1 MKLCSCSFIGLLA
14 VSFHEHHFFFVRAA
28 IWAKSIEYLGNVLVF
43 SVDFKISFP
52 GFYSLVRSAHAYI
65 KPRDFE
71 LKCRLSCIRRS
82 RGCFSIS
89 KRYKNVWWWWQRKTR
104 PYSVLPSF
112 SLCEAQIFSWW
123 IIIVTNFQM
132 FLTSSSSALR
142 QMSHILQWR
151 CGTIIKNTMFDVS
164 FHIFFPVECVTP
176 AYWRA
181 MRKYAPTI
189 WRLWWRNSSGK

>member
-89 KRYKNVWWWWQRKTR
+89 KRYKNVWWWGKHVPILSCRRFHFARLKFFHDESSLLTIFKC
-104 PYSVLPSF
+104 F
-112 SLCEAQIFSWW
+112 SLHHHQLFARWVTFS
-123 IIIVTNFQM
+123 NGD
-132 FLTSSSSALR
+132 AAR
-142 QMSHILQWR
+142 
-151 CGTIIKNTMFDVS
+151 
-164 FHIFFPVECVTP
+164 
-176 AYWRA
+176 
-181 MRKYAPTI
+181 
-189 WRLWWRNSSGK
+189 